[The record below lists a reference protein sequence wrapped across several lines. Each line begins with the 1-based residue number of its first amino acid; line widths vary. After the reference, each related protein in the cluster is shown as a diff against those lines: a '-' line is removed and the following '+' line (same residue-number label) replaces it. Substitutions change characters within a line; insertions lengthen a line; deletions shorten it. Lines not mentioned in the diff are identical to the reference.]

1 MDRHR
6 AGDLGLYR
14 RMLAQARPY
23 RAHFVAYMLL
33 ALLQSPIA
41 LLNPVPLKIVVDS
54 AVGSEPLPRPLDALL
69 PAAFAE
75 SGAAVLVFAVLLLV
89 AIALL
94 GQLQS
99 LGSQL
104 VRTYT
109 GEKLVLDF
117 RARLFHQAERL
128 SLSHHDTRGASES
141 VYRIQRDSAAIRN
154 VLVDSL
160 IPFVSAIVTLVAMLY
175 VTLRID
181 WQLAL
186 VALSITPVLL
196 FLTGRYRWR
205 MRRQA
210 RTVKRIE
217 SSVWALAQET
227 MGALRVVKTFGREAG
242 EARRFADR
250 AGLGVSAR
258 LRLTVVEGS
267 FGLLIGLTVA
277 LGTGAVLLI
286 GTRHVM
292 AGLLTL
298 GDLLLV
304 MGYLA
309 QLYSP
314 LKTISR
320 KVTGLQTYLASA
332 ERAFELLDTEPDV
345 PERPNARPLD
355 RALGAVEFRDVSFAY
370 EGGEAVLHDVS
381 FDVAAGSRVALTGE
395 TGAGKTTL
403 ISLLTRL
410 YDPTTGSILLDGTD
424 LRDVRLA
431 DLRAQFAVVL
441 QSPVLFSTTIAE
453 NIAYARPNAA
463 TTEIVAAAQ
472 AAGAH
477 HFITGL
483 AKGYDTQ
490 VGEQGMMLSGGERQR
505 VSLARAFLR
514 DAPLLI
520 LDEPTSS
527 VDLATE
533 ALILDAMERLME
545 GRTVFLI
552 THRPSSLSGC
562 DTRLVM
568 RGGRLTASARP
579 DSRTRHAPPTW
590 RFPQLDSEVER

>member
-453 NIAYARPNAA
+453 NIAYARPNA
-463 TTEIVAAAQ
+463 
-472 AAGAH
+472 
-477 HFITGL
+477 GL